1 MELKELEELVN
12 TVYGIVGE
20 QYSDDFKDIIGG
32 CHCLPAT
39 EWYGDIYLAFKNV
52 LNDDVI
58 NDKYIKKQM
67 IDVIKHFS
75 KWFNK

>member
-1 MELKELEELVN
+1 MELKELDELVD

-32 CHCLPAT
+32 CHCSPAT
-39 EWYGDIYLAFKNV
+39 EWYGDIYLAFNKVLIDNV
-52 LNDDVI
+52 VQ
-58 NDKYIKKQM
+58 DKYIKKQM
-67 IDVIKHFS
+67 LGVIKHFP